1 MSEPKTVAQ
10 HVLARLAQWG
20 VHRFYGYPGDG
31 IGGIFTALPE
41 RTTEGGGSGGS
52 VPRDA
57 EFVQVR
63 HEETAA
69 FAACADVKY
78 GGSPIGC
85 CVVTSGPGAVH
96 ALNGLYDAKLD
107 HQPVVALVGHTAQTA
122 QGGGY
127 YQELDLGALLA
138 DVTGYLAEVK
148 DPSQVRHVVD
158 RACRTA
164 LADRTVTA
172 IILPSDVLEAAAVVE
187 PPDAH
192 GYYHTSAVPSSA
204 ITTPPADALD
214 AAAEVLNAGEKVAI
228 LAGAGALGASGE
240 LTEVANA
247 LGAGMATALLGKGV
261 VDERSPWVTGA
272 IGLLGTTASWHLMR
286 ECDTLLIVGSTMP
299 YTEYYPAPGQA
310 RAVQIDV
317 DGARCGIRYD
327 TEVNLTGDAA
337 ATLAALLPRLRP
349 RRDHGWR
356 AQVERWTSAW
366 DDYSRQRAHAHT
378 SALNPELVVRELSD
392 RLPADALLA
401 VDCGT
406 ATSWYA
412 RDVTLHGSQYGSL
425 SGTLLSM
432 GGGMPYAIAAKNA
445 HPDRPVVALVGDG
458 AMQMNGVN
466 ELVTVQRYWSRWSD
480 PRFVVLVLSNDD
492 LSYVSWETRG
502 MLGEAPDPQSQA
514 IPAVPYAQWAML
526 LGLDGIEL
534 REREHIGAVWD
545 RALAADRPFVV
556 DAKVD
561 KDIPLVP
568 PHVTIQQALNT
579 ARSQLAGD
587 PDALSIIANG
597 VKQTVGAKARSVLGL
612 APEQ

>member
-1 MSEPKTVAQ
+1 MGSPNNVAE
-10 HVLARLAQWG
+10 HVLDRLATWG

-41 RTTEGGGSGGS
+41 RD
-52 VPRDA
+52 DA

-85 CVVTSGPGAVH
+85 CAVTSGPGAIH

-107 HQPVVALVGHTAQTA
+107 HQPVVALLGHTAQTA

-127 YQELDLGALLA
+127 YQEVDLSTLFS
-138 DVTGYLAEVK
+138 DVGGYVAEVK
-148 DPSQVRHVVD
+148 DPSQVRHIVD
-158 RACRTA
+158 RACRSA
-164 LADRTVTA
+164 LADRTVSVV
-172 IILPSDVLEAAAVVE
+172 ILPSDVLEAKAVPE

-192 GYYHTSAVPSSA
+192 GYYRTSAVPS
-204 ITTPPADALD
+204 TTPGAPPADALI

-228 LAGAGALGASGE
+228 LAGAGALDASTE
-240 LTEVANA
+240 LTEVANR
-247 LGAGMATALLGKGV
+247 LGAGLSTALLGKGV
-261 VDERSPWVTGA
+261 VDDRSPWNTGA

-317 DGARCGIRYD
+317 DGSRCGIRYD

-337 ATLAALLPRLRP
+337 ATLADLLPLLAERP
-349 RRDHGWR
+349 DSDWR
-356 AQVERWTSAW
+356 AHVERWTTSW
-366 DDYSRQRAHAHT
+366 REYSEQRAHEHT
-378 SALNPELVVRELSD
+378 TALNPELVVRELSD
-392 RLPADALLA
+392 RLPDDAQIA

-412 RDVTLHGSQYGSL
+412 RDLTLKPGQQGAL

-432 GGGMPYAIAAKNA
+432 GGAMPYAIAAKTA

-466 ELVTVQRYWSRWSD
+466 ELITVARYWRTWAD
-480 PRFVVLVLSNDD
+480 PRLVVLVLSNDD

-502 MLGEAPDPQSQA
+502 MLGEPPDPQSQA
-514 IPAVPYAQWAML
+514 VPDVPYADWAKL
-526 LGLDGIEL
+526 LGLDGTTL
-534 REREHIGAVWD
+534 TERSVIGSVWD
-545 RALAADRPFVV
+545 RALSADRPFVV

-568 PHVTIQQALNT
+568 PHVTLQQALNT
-579 ARSQLAGD
+579 ARSQVAGD

-597 VKQTVGAKARSVLGL
+597 VKETVGAKARSLLGL
-612 APEQ
+612 APKD

>member
-1 MSEPKTVAQ
+1 MSAPKTVAA
-10 HVLARLAQWG
+10 HVLDRLAAWG

-41 RTTEGGGSGGS
+41 RD
-52 VPRDA
+52 DA

-78 GGSPIGC
+78 GGSPLGC
-85 CVVTSGPGAVH
+85 CAVTSGPGAIH

-107 HQPVVALVGHTAQTA
+107 HQPVVALLGHTAQTA
-122 QGGGY
+122 QAGGY
-127 YQELDLGALLA
+127 YQEVDLSTLFS
-138 DVTGYLAEVK
+138 DVGGYVAEVK
-148 DPSQVRHVVD
+148 DPSQVRHIVD

-164 LADRTVTA
+164 LADRTVSVV
-172 IILPSDVLEAAAVVE
+172 ILPSDVLEESAVVD

-192 GYYHTSAVPSSA
+192 GYYRTSAAPSSDPGA
-204 ITTPPADALD
+204 PPPEALVR
-214 AAAEVLNAGEKVAI
+214 AAEVLNAGEKVAI
-228 LAGAGALGASGE
+228 LAGAGALGASTE
-240 LTEVANA
+240 LTEVANR
-247 LGAGMATALLGKGV
+247 LQAGLTTALLGKGV
-261 VDERSPWVTGA
+261 IDDRSPWHTGP
-272 IGLLGTTASWHLMR
+272 IGLLGSTASWHLMR

-317 DGARCGIRYD
+317 DGSRCGIRYD

-337 ATLAALLPRLRP
+337 ATLSGLLPLLRE
-349 RRDHGWR
+349 RESSEWR
-356 AQVERWTSAW
+356 AHVERWSASW
-366 DDYSRQRAHAHT
+366 DSYSDQRAHAHT
-378 SALNPELVVRELSD
+378 TALNPELVVRELSD
-392 RLPADALLA
+392 RLPDDVLVA

-412 RDVTLHGSQYGSL
+412 RDLALRPGQRGSL

-432 GGGMPYAIAAKNA
+432 GGAMPYALAAKTA

-466 ELVTVQRYWSRWSD
+466 ELITIARYWRTWAD
-480 PRFVVLVLSNDD
+480 PRMVILVLANDD
-492 LSYVSWETRG
+492 LSFVSWETRG
-502 MLGEAPDPQSQA
+502 MLGKAPDPQSQA
-514 IPAVPYAQWAML
+514 VPDVPYAEWAKL
-526 LGLDGIEL
+526 LGLDG
-534 REREHIGAVWD
+534 AVLSD
-545 RALAADRPFVV
+545 RSAVGSVWEQAFAADRPFVV

-568 PHVTIQQALNT
+568 PHVTLQQAFNT
-579 ARSQLAGD
+579 ARSQVSGES
-587 PDALSIIANG
+587 DALSIIANG
-597 VKQTVGAKARSVLGL
+597 VRETVGAKARSLLGL
-612 APEQ
+612 APKG

>member
-1 MSEPKTVAQ
+1 VGSPNNVAE
-10 HVLARLAQWG
+10 HVLDRLATWG

-41 RTTEGGGSGGS
+41 RD
-52 VPRDA
+52 DA

-85 CVVTSGPGAVH
+85 CAVTSGPGAIH

-107 HQPVVALVGHTAQTA
+107 HQPVVALLGHTAQTA

-127 YQELDLGALLA
+127 YQEVDLSTLFS
-138 DVTGYLAEVK
+138 DVGGYVAEVK
-148 DPSQVRHVVD
+148 DPSQVRHIVD
-158 RACRTA
+158 RACRSA
-164 LADRTVTA
+164 LADRTVSVV
-172 IILPSDVLEAAAVVE
+172 ILPSDVLEAKAVPE

-192 GYYHTSAVPSSA
+192 GYYRTSAVPS
-204 ITTPPADALD
+204 TTPGAPPADALI

-228 LAGAGALGASGE
+228 LAGAGALDASAE
-240 LTEVANA
+240 LTEVANR
-247 LGAGMATALLGKGV
+247 LGAGLSTALLGKGV
-261 VDERSPWVTGA
+261 VDDRSPWNTGA

-317 DGARCGIRYD
+317 DGSRCGIRYD

-337 ATLAALLPRLRP
+337 ATLADLLPLLAERP
-349 RRDHGWR
+349 DSDWR
-356 AQVERWTSAW
+356 AHVERWTTSW
-366 DDYSRQRAHAHT
+366 REYSEQRAHEHT
-378 SALNPELVVRELSD
+378 TALNPELVVRELSD
-392 RLPADALLA
+392 RLPDDAQIA

-412 RDVTLHGSQYGSL
+412 RDLTLKPGQQGAL

-432 GGGMPYAIAAKNA
+432 GGAMPYAIAAKTA

-466 ELVTVQRYWSRWSD
+466 ELITVARYWRTWAD
-480 PRFVVLVLSNDD
+480 PRLVVLVLSNDD

-502 MLGEAPDPQSQA
+502 MLGEPPDPQSQA
-514 IPAVPYAQWAML
+514 VPDVPYADWAKL
-526 LGLDGIEL
+526 LGLDGTTL
-534 REREHIGAVWD
+534 TERSVIGSVWD
-545 RALAADRPFVV
+545 RALSADRPFVV

-568 PHVTIQQALNT
+568 PHVTLQQALNT
-579 ARSQLAGD
+579 ARSQVAGD

-597 VKQTVGAKARSVLGL
+597 VKETVGAKARSLLGL
-612 APEQ
+612 APKD

>member
-1 MSEPKTVAQ
+1 MSAPKNVAQ
-10 HVLARLAQWG
+10 HVLARLAEWG

-31 IGGIFTALPE
+31 IGGIFTAIPE
-41 RTTEGGGSGGS
+41 R
-52 VPRDA
+52 DDLD
-57 EFVQVR
+57 FVQVR

-85 CVVTSGPGAVH
+85 CAVTGGPGAVH

-107 HQPVVALVGHTAQTA
+107 HQPVVALLGHTAQTA

-127 YQELDLGALLA
+127 YQEIDLGALFS
-138 DVTGYLAEVK
+138 DVAGYLAEVK
-148 DPSQVRHVVD
+148 DASQVRHVVD

-164 LADRTVTA
+164 LADRTVSV
-172 IILPSDVLEAAAVVE
+172 IILPSDVLERDAVVE

-192 GYYHTSAVPSSA
+192 GYYHTSAVPSSP
-204 ITTPPADALD
+204 ITTPPEAALD

-228 LAGAGALGASGE
+228 LAGAGALGASSV
-240 LTEVANA
+240 LTEVANT

-286 ECDTLLIVGSTMP
+286 ECDTLLIVGSNMP

-327 TEVNLTGDAA
+327 TEVNLTGDAG
-337 ATLAALLPRLRP
+337 ATLAALLPRLRE
-349 RRDHGWR
+349 RRDASWR
-356 AQVERWTSAW
+356 AQVERWTGAW
-366 DDYSRQRAHAHT
+366 KDYSRQRAHART

-392 RLPADALLA
+392 RLPDDALLA

-445 HPDRPVVALVGDG
+445 HPDRPVVALIGDG

-466 ELVTVQRYWSRWSD
+466 ELATVARYWQRWSD

-502 MLGEAPDPQSQA
+502 MLGEAPDPQSQSL
-514 IPAVPYAQWAML
+514 PDVPYA
-526 LGLDGIEL
+526 
-534 REREHIGAVWD
+534 
-545 RALAADRPFVV
+545 
-556 DAKVD
+556 
-561 KDIPLVP
+561 
-568 PHVTIQQALNT
+568 
-579 ARSQLAGD
+579 
-587 PDALSIIANG
+587 
-597 VKQTVGAKARSVLGL
+597 
-612 APEQ
+612 

>member
-1 MSEPKTVAQ
+1 MSAPRNVAQ
-10 HVLARLAQWG
+10 HVLDRLAQWG

-31 IGGIFTALPE
+31 IGGFFTALPE
-41 RTTEGGGSGGS
+41 RD
-52 VPRDA
+52 DA

-85 CVVTSGPGAVH
+85 CAVTGGPGAIH

-107 HQPVVALVGHTAQTA
+107 HQPVVALLGHTAQTA

-127 YQELDLGALLA
+127 YQEVDLGALFS
-138 DVTGYLAEVK
+138 DVAGYLAEVK

-164 LADRTVTA
+164 LADRTVSV
-172 IILPSDVLEAAAVVE
+172 IILPSDVLEEDAVPD

-204 ITTPPADALD
+204 ITTPPEAALD

-228 LAGAGALGASGE
+228 LAGAGALGASTE
-240 LTEVANA
+240 LTEIANA

-261 VDERSPWVTGA
+261 VDERSPWNTGA
-272 IGLLGTTASWHLMR
+272 IGLLGTTASYHLMR

-299 YTEYYPAPGQA
+299 YTEYYPAPGDA

-317 DGARCGIRYD
+317 DGSRCGIRYD

-337 ATLAALLPRLRP
+337 PTLAALLPRLRE
-349 RRDHGWR
+349 RTDHTWR
-356 AQVERWTSAW
+356 ARVERWTAAW
-366 DDYSRQRAHAHT
+366 DAYSVQRAHAHT

-392 RLPADALLA
+392 RLPDDALLA

-412 RDVTLHGSQYGSL
+412 RDITLHAAPVRVALGDVAVDGRRHAVRDRREERPPRPSRRGPHRRRRDADERGQRADHREA
-425 SGTLLSM
+425 LL
-432 GGGMPYAIAAKNA
+432 GDLGRPALRGPRAVQR
-445 HPDRPVVALVGDG
+445 RPVLRLLG
-458 AMQMNGVN
+458 
-466 ELVTVQRYWSRWSD
+466 D
-480 PRFVVLVLSNDD
+480 PRDAR
-492 LSYVSWETRG
+492 RG
-502 MLGEAPDPQSQA
+502 PR
-514 IPAVPYAQWAML
+514 PAVAVAARVPYADWARL
-526 LGLDGIEL
+526 LGLGGETLTD
-534 REREHIGAVWD
+534 RAAIGGTWD

-561 KDIPLVP
+561 KDVPLVP

-579 ARSQLAGD
+579 ARSQLADG
-587 PDALSIIANG
+587 DALSIIANG
-597 VKQTVGAKARSVLGL
+597 VKETVGAKARSVLGL
-612 APEQ
+612 APKE

>member
-1 MSEPKTVAQ
+1 MNPSTTTPKTVAQ
-10 HVLARLAQWG
+10 HVLARLAEWG

-41 RTTEGGGSGGS
+41 RD
-52 VPRDA
+52 DA

-127 YQELDLGALLA
+127 YQEIDLGALLA

-164 LADRTVTA
+164 LADRTPSA
-172 IILPSDVLEAAAVVE
+172 IVLPSDVLEQDAVVD

-192 GYYHTSAVPSSA
+192 GYYHTSAAPSSA
-204 ITTPPADALD
+204 ITTPPDAALD
-214 AAAEVLNAGEKVAI
+214 AAAELLNAGEKVAI
-228 LAGAGALGASGE
+228 LAGAGALGASTE
-240 LTEVANA
+240 LTEVANT

-317 DGARCGIRYD
+317 DGSRCGIRYD
-327 TEVNLTGDAA
+327 TEVNLTGDAG
-337 ATLAALLPRLRP
+337 ATLAALLPRLTH
-349 RRDHGWR
+349 HGDAWR

-366 DDYSRQRAHAHT
+366 DDYSAQRAHAHT

-392 RLPADALLA
+392 RLPDDALLA

-412 RDVTLHGSQYGSL
+412 RDVTLHGRQYGSL

-445 HPDRPVVALVGDG
+445 HPDRPVVALIGDG

-466 ELVTVQRYWSRWSD
+466 ELVTVQRYWRQWTD

-514 IPAVPYAQWAML
+514 VPDVPYAQWAML

-534 REREHIGAVWD
+534 RDRAHIGGVWD

-568 PHVTIQQALNT
+568 PHVTVQQALNT

-597 VKQTVGAKARSVLGL
+597 VRETVGAKARSVLGL
-612 APEQ
+612 PPKE

>member
-1 MSEPKTVAQ
+1 VSAPKNVAE
-10 HVLARLAQWG
+10 HVLDRLAAWG

-41 RTTEGGGSGGS
+41 RD
-52 VPRDA
+52 DA

-85 CVVTSGPGAVH
+85 CAVTSGPGAIH

-107 HQPVVALVGHTAQTA
+107 HQPVVALLGHTAQTA

-127 YQELDLGALLA
+127 YQEVDLATLFS
-138 DVTGYLAEVK
+138 DVGGYVAEVK
-148 DPSQVRHVVD
+148 DPSQVRHIVD
-158 RACRTA
+158 RACRSA
-164 LADRTVTA
+164 LADRTVSVV
-172 IILPSDVLEAAAVVE
+172 ILPSDVLEAKAVPE

-192 GYYHTSAVPSSA
+192 GYYRTSAVPSSIPGA
-204 ITTPPADALD
+204 PPAPALQ

-228 LAGAGALGASGE
+228 LAGAGALGASTE
-240 LTEVANA
+240 LTEVANR
-247 LGAGMATALLGKGV
+247 LGAGLSTALLGKGV
-261 VDERSPWVTGA
+261 IDDRSPWNTGA

-317 DGARCGIRYD
+317 DGSRCGIRYD

-337 ATLAALLPRLRP
+337 STLAALLPLLAGRADSEW
-349 RRDHGWR
+349 RRH
-356 AQVERWTSAW
+356 VERWTTSW
-366 DDYSRQRAHAHT
+366 REYSEQRAHEHT
-378 SALNPELVVRELSD
+378 TGLNPELVVRELSD
-392 RLPADALLA
+392 RLPDDAQVA

-412 RDVTLHGSQYGSL
+412 RDLTLRPGQQGAL

-432 GGGMPYAIAAKNA
+432 GGAMPYAIAAKTA
-445 HPDRPVVALVGDG
+445 HPERPVVALIGDG

-466 ELVTVQRYWSRWSD
+466 ELITIARYWRTWAD
-480 PRFVVLVLSNDD
+480 PRLVVLVLANDD

-502 MLGEAPDPQSQA
+502 MLGEPPDPQSQA
-514 IPAVPYAQWAML
+514 VPDVPYGDWAKL
-526 LGLDGIEL
+526 LGLDGTTL
-534 REREHIGAVWD
+534 TERSAIGSVWEQ
-545 RALAADRPFVV
+545 ALSADRPFVI

-568 PHVTIQQALNT
+568 PHVTLQQALNT
-579 ARSQLAGD
+579 ARSQVAGD

-597 VKQTVGAKARSVLGL
+597 VKETVGAKARSLLGL
-612 APEQ
+612 SPKA

>member
-1 MSEPKTVAQ
+1 MSTPETVAA
-10 HVLARLAQWG
+10 HVLDRLAAWG

-41 RTTEGGGSGGS
+41 RD
-52 VPRDA
+52 DA

-85 CVVTSGPGAVH
+85 CAVTSGPGAIH

-107 HQPVVALVGHTAQTA
+107 HQPVVALLGHTAQTA

-127 YQELDLGALLA
+127 YQEVDLGNLFA
-138 DVTGYLAEVK
+138 DVAGYLAEVK
-148 DPSQVRHVVD
+148 DPSQVRHIVD

-164 LADRTVTA
+164 LADRTVSV
-172 IILPSDVLEAAAVVE
+172 IILPSDVLEEAAVPE

-192 GYYHTSAVPSSA
+192 GYYRTSAVASSPVGA
-204 ITTPPADALD
+204 PPADALD
-214 AAAEVLNAGEKVAI
+214 AAAAVLNAGEKVAI
-228 LAGAGALGASGE
+228 LAGAGALGATDE

-247 LGAGMATALLGKGV
+247 LGAGLATALLGKGV
-261 VDERSPWVTGA
+261 VDERSPWNTGA
-272 IGLLGTTASWHLMR
+272 LGLLGTTASWHLMR
-286 ECDTLLIVGSTMP
+286 ECDTLLIVGSGCP

-310 RAVQIDV
+310 RAVQIDI
-317 DGARCGIRYD
+317 DGALCGTRYD
-327 TEVNLTGDAA
+327 TEVNLAGDAA
-337 ATLAALLPRLRP
+337 ATLAALLPRLRS
-349 RRDHGWR
+349 RTDGSWR
-356 AQVERWTSAW
+356 AHVERWTRSW
-366 DDYSRQRAHAHT
+366 EDYSTQRAHAHT

-392 RLPADALLA
+392 RLPDDVQLA

-406 ATSWYA
+406 STSWYA
-412 RDVTLHGSQYGSL
+412 RDVTLRPGQRGAL

-432 GGGMPYAIAAKNA
+432 GGGMPYAIAAKHA
-445 HPDRPVVALVGDG
+445 HPDRPVVAIIGDG

-466 ELVTVQRYWSRWSD
+466 ELITVQRYWRQWAD
-480 PRFVVLVLSNDD
+480 PTFVVLVLSNDD

-502 MLGEAPDPQSQA
+502 MLGEAPDPQSQSL
-514 IPAVPYAQWAML
+514 PAVPYADWARL
-526 LGLDGIEL
+526 LGLGGATL
-534 REREHIGAVWD
+534 TERDAIGATWD
-545 RALAADRPFVV
+545 EAFAAGRPFVV

-568 PHVTIQQALNT
+568 PHVTLQQALNT
-579 ARSQLAGD
+579 ARSQVSGD

-597 VKQTVGAKARSVLGL
+597 IRETVGAKARSLLGL
-612 APEQ
+612 DPR

>member
-1 MSEPKTVAQ
+1 VSTPKNVAE
-10 HVLARLAQWG
+10 HVLDRLAAWG

-31 IGGIFTALPE
+31 IGGIFTALPK
-41 RTTEGGGSGGS
+41 RD
-52 VPRDA
+52 DA

-85 CVVTSGPGAVH
+85 CVVTSGPGAIH

-107 HQPVVALVGHTAQTA
+107 HQPVVALLGHTAQTA
-122 QGGGY
+122 QAGGY
-127 YQELDLGALLA
+127 YQEVDLGTLFA
-138 DVTGYLAEVK
+138 DVGGYVAEVK

-158 RACRTA
+158 RACRSA
-164 LADRTVTA
+164 LADRTVSVV
-172 IILPSDVLEAAAVVE
+172 ILPSDVLEEKAVPE

-192 GYYHTSAVPSSA
+192 GYYQTSAVPSSDPGA
-204 ITTPPADALD
+204 PAPAALE
-214 AAAEVLNAGEKVAI
+214 AAAAVLNAGEKVAI
-228 LAGAGALGASGE
+228 LAGAGALGASTE
-240 LTEVANA
+240 LTEVANR
-247 LGAGMATALLGKGV
+247 LGAGLSTALLGKGV
-261 VDERSPWVTGA
+261 IDERSPWNTGA

-317 DGARCGIRYD
+317 DGSRCGIRYD
-327 TEVNLTGDAA
+327 TDVNLTGDAA
-337 ATLAALLPRLRP
+337 TTLQALLPLLEDKTDP
-349 RRDHGWR
+349 TWR
-356 AQVERWTSAW
+356 AHVERWTASW
-366 DDYSRQRAHAHT
+366 REYSEQRAHQHT
-378 SALNPELVVRELSD
+378 SALNPELVMRGLDE
-392 RLPADALLA
+392 RLPDDALVA

-412 RDVTLHGSQYGSL
+412 RDLSLKPSQRGSL

-432 GGGMPYAIAAKNA
+432 GGALPYAIAAKTA
-445 HPDRPVVALVGDG
+445 HPHRPVVGLVGDG

-466 ELVTVQRYWSRWSD
+466 ELITVARYWQTWAD
-480 PRFVVLVLSNDD
+480 PRMVFLVLSNDD

-502 MLGEAPDPQSQA
+502 MLGEAPDPQSQSLPP
-514 IPAVPYAQWAML
+514 IPYAEWAKL
-526 LGLDGIEL
+526 LGLDGVTL
-534 REREHIGAVWD
+534 TDREHIGAVWD
-545 RALAADRPFVV
+545 AALAADRPFVI

-568 PHVTIQQALNT
+568 PHVTLSQAFNT
-579 ARSQLAGD
+579 ARSQVAGD

-597 VKQTVGAKARSVLGL
+597 VKETVGAKARSLLGL
-612 APEQ
+612 APKD

>member
-1 MSEPKTVAQ
+1 MSAPKNVAE
-10 HVLARLAQWG
+10 HVLDRLAQWG

-41 RTTEGGGSGGS
+41 RA
-52 VPRDA
+52 DA

-85 CVVTSGPGAVH
+85 CAVTSGPGAIH

-107 HQPVVALVGHTAQTA
+107 HQPVVALLGHTAQTA

-127 YQELDLGALLA
+127 YQEVDLGALFS
-138 DVTGYLAEVK
+138 DVAGYLAEVK

-164 LADRTVTA
+164 LADRTVAA
-172 IILPSDVLEAAAVVE
+172 IILPSDVLEQDAVVE

-204 ITTPPADALD
+204 ITTPPEAALD

-228 LAGAGALGASGE
+228 LAGAGALGASTE

-261 VDERSPWVTGA
+261 VDERSPWNTGA
-272 IGLLGTTASWHLMR
+272 IGLLGTTASYHLMR

-299 YTEYYPAPGQA
+299 YTEYYPAPGDA

-317 DGARCGIRYD
+317 DGSRCGIRYD

-337 ATLAALLPRLRP
+337 ATLAALHGRLRE
-349 RRDHGWR
+349 RTDHSWR
-356 AQVERWTSAW
+356 AQVERWTAAW
-366 DDYSRQRAHAHT
+366 DDYSVQRAHAHT

-392 RLPADALLA
+392 RLPDDALLA

-412 RDVTLHGSQYGSL
+412 RDVTLHGRQCGSL

-445 HPDRPVVALVGDG
+445 HPDRPVVALIGDG

-466 ELVTVQRYWSRWSD
+466 ELITVQRYWESWSD

-514 IPAVPYAQWAML
+514 IPDVPYAQWAML
-526 LGLDGIEL
+526 LGLDGMEL
-534 REREHIGAVWD
+534 RAREHIGPVWD
-545 RALAADRPFVV
+545 RALASDRPFVV

-561 KDIPLVP
+561 KNIPLVP

-579 ARSQLAGD
+579 ARSQLADG
-587 PDALSIIANG
+587 DALSIIANG
-597 VKQTVGAKARSVLGL
+597 VKETVGAKARSVLGL
-612 APEQ
+612 PPRE

>member
-1 MSEPKTVAQ
+1 MSAPKTVAA
-10 HVLARLAQWG
+10 HVLARLAAWG

-31 IGGIFTALPE
+31 IGGVFTALPE
-41 RTTEGGGSGGS
+41 RD
-52 VPRDA
+52 DA

-85 CVVTSGPGAVH
+85 CAVTSGPGAVH

-127 YQELDLGALLA
+127 YQEIDLGALFS
-138 DVTGYLAEVK
+138 DVAGYLAEVE

-158 RACRTA
+158 RACRSA
-164 LADRTVTA
+164 LADRTVA
-172 IILPSDVLEAAAVVE
+172 VVILPSDVLEQPAVVD

-204 ITTPPADALD
+204 IAAPPESALD
-214 AAAEVLNAGEKVAI
+214 AAAEVLNAGEKVAV
-228 LAGAGALGASGE
+228 LAGAGAFGASTE
-240 LTEVANA
+240 LTEVANV

-317 DGARCGIRYD
+317 DGSRCGIRYD
-327 TEVNLTGDAA
+327 TEVNLTGDAQ
-337 ATLAALLPRLRP
+337 ATLAALLPRLRE
-349 RRDHGWR
+349 RTDSSWR

-392 RLPADALLA
+392 RLPDDALLA

-412 RDVTLHGSQYGSL
+412 RDVTLHGAQYGSL

-432 GGGMPYAIAAKNA
+432 GGGLPYAIAAKNA

-466 ELVTVQRYWSRWSD
+466 ELITVQRYWRQWAD
-480 PRFVVLVLSNDD
+480 PRLVVLVLSNDD

-502 MLGEAPDPQSQA
+502 MLGEPPDPQSQA
-514 IPAVPYAQWAML
+514 IPDVPYAQWAML
-526 LGLDGIEL
+526 LGLDGLEL
-534 REREHIGAVWD
+534 RERDQIGAVWD
-545 RALAADRPFVV
+545 HALAADRPFVV

-568 PHVTIQQALNT
+568 PHVTVQQALNT

-587 PDALSIIANG
+587 SDALAIIANG
-597 VKQTVGAKARSVLGL
+597 VKETVGAKARSVLGL
-612 APEQ
+612 PPKE

>member
-1 MSEPKTVAQ
+1 MGHPKNVAE
-10 HVLARLAQWG
+10 HVLDRLAAWG

-31 IGGIFTALPE
+31 IGGIFTALPKRE
-41 RTTEGGGSGGS
+41 
-52 VPRDA
+52 DA

-69 FAACADVKY
+69 FAASADVKY

-85 CVVTSGPGAVH
+85 CAVTSGPGAIH

-107 HQPVVALVGHTAQTA
+107 HQPVVALLGHTAQTA
-122 QGGGY
+122 QAGGY
-127 YQELDLGALLA
+127 YQEVDLPTLCA
-138 DVTGYLAEVK
+138 DVGGYVAEVK
-148 DPSQVRHVVD
+148 DPSQVRHIVD

-164 LADRTVTA
+164 LADRTVA
-172 IILPSDVLEAAAVVE
+172 VVILPSDVLEQGAVPE

-192 GYYHTSAVPSSA
+192 GYYRTSAVPS
-204 ITTPPADALD
+204 TTPGAPPAEALR

-228 LAGAGALGASGE
+228 LAGAGAFGASTE
-240 LTEVANA
+240 LTEVANK
-247 LGAGMATALLGKGV
+247 LGAGLSTALLGKGV
-261 VDERSPWVTGA
+261 VDDRSPWNTGA

-317 DGARCGIRYD
+317 DGSRCGIRYD
-327 TEVNLTGDAA
+327 TEVNLTGDSA
-337 ATLAALLPRLRP
+337 ATLAALLPLLAERADHRW
-349 RRDHGWR
+349 RDH
-356 AQVERWTSAW
+356 VERWTASW
-366 DDYSRQRAHAHT
+366 RDYSQQRAHEHT
-378 SALNPELVVRELSD
+378 TALNPELVVRELSD
-392 RLPADALLA
+392 RLPDDALVA
-401 VDCGT
+401 ADCGT

-412 RDVTLHGSQYGSL
+412 RDLALKPGQRGSL

-432 GGGMPYAIAAKNA
+432 GGAMPYALAAKTA
-445 HPDRPVVALVGDG
+445 HPSRPVVALVGDG

-466 ELVTVQRYWSRWSD
+466 ELITVARYWQSWAD
-480 PRFVVLVLSNDD
+480 PRLVVLVLSNDD

-502 MLGEAPDPQSQA
+502 MLGEPPDPQSQA
-514 IPAVPYAQWAML
+514 VPDVPYAQWAKL
-526 LGLDGIEL
+526 LGLDGTEL
-534 REREHIGAVWD
+534 RDRSAIGSVWD
-545 RALAADRPFVV
+545 RALAADRPFVI

-568 PHVTIQQALNT
+568 PHVTLQQALNT
-579 ARSQLAGD
+579 ARSQAAGD

-597 VKQTVGAKARSVLGL
+597 VRETVGAKARSLLGL
-612 APEQ
+612 APKE

>member
-1 MSEPKTVAQ
+1 VSAPKTVAA
-10 HVLARLAQWG
+10 HVLDRLAAWG

-41 RTTEGGGSGGS
+41 RD
-52 VPRDA
+52 DA

-85 CVVTSGPGAVH
+85 CAVTSGPGAIH

-107 HQPVVALVGHTAQTA
+107 HQPVVALLGHTAQTA
-122 QGGGY
+122 QAGGY
-127 YQELDLGALLA
+127 YQEVDLSTLFS
-138 DVTGYLAEVK
+138 DVGGYVAEVK
-148 DPSQVRHVVD
+148 DPSQVRHIVD

-164 LADRTVTA
+164 LADRTVSV
-172 IILPSDVLEAAAVVE
+172 IILPSDVLEQSAVVD

-192 GYYHTSAVPSSA
+192 GYYQTSAVPSSEPGA
-204 ITTPPADALD
+204 PPPDALVR
-214 AAAEVLNAGEKVAI
+214 AAEVLNAGEKVAI
-228 LAGAGALGASGE
+228 LAGAGALGASTE
-240 LTEVANA
+240 LTEVANR
-247 LGAGMATALLGKGV
+247 LQAGLTTALLGKGV
-261 VDERSPWVTGA
+261 IDDRSPWHTGP
-272 IGLLGTTASWHLMR
+272 IGLLGSTASWHLMR

-317 DGARCGIRYD
+317 DGSRCGIRYD

-337 ATLAALLPRLRP
+337 ATLSGLLPLLRE
-349 RRDHGWR
+349 RESSQWR
-356 AQVERWTSAW
+356 AHVERWSASW
-366 DDYSRQRAHAHT
+366 DSYSDQRAHAHT

-392 RLPADALLA
+392 RLPDDVLVA

-412 RDVTLHGSQYGSL
+412 RDLALRPGQRGSL

-432 GGGMPYAIAAKNA
+432 GGALPYALAAKTA

-466 ELVTVQRYWSRWSD
+466 ELITIARYWRTWAD
-480 PRFVVLVLSNDD
+480 PRMVFLVLANDD
-492 LSYVSWETRG
+492 LSFVSWETRG
-502 MLGEAPDPQSQA
+502 MLGKAPDPQSQSV
-514 IPAVPYAQWAML
+514 PDVPYAEWAKL
-526 LGLDGIEL
+526 LGLDGTVL
-534 REREHIGAVWD
+534 SDRSAVGSVWD
-545 RALAADRPFVV
+545 RAFAADRPFVV

-568 PHVTIQQALNT
+568 PHVTLQQAFNT
-579 ARSQLAGD
+579 ARSQVSGES
-587 PDALSIIANG
+587 DALSIIANG
-597 VKQTVGAKARSVLGL
+597 VRETVGAKARSLLGL
-612 APEQ
+612 APKE

>member
-1 MSEPKTVAQ
+1 MSAPRNVAQ
-10 HVLARLAQWG
+10 HVLDRLAQWG

-31 IGGIFTALPE
+31 IGGFFTALPE
-41 RTTEGGGSGGS
+41 RTRVDGGSSAGS
-52 VPRDA
+52 VPRA

-78 GGSPIGC
+78 GGSAIGC
-85 CVVTSGPGAVH
+85 CAVTGGPGAIH

-107 HQPVVALVGHTAQTA
+107 HQPVVALLGHTAQTA

-127 YQELDLGALLA
+127 YQEVDLGALFS
-138 DVTGYLAEVK
+138 DVAGYLAEVK

-164 LADRTVTA
+164 LADRTVSV
-172 IILPSDVLEAAAVVE
+172 IILPSDVLEKAAVPE

-204 ITTPPADALD
+204 ITTPPEAALD

-228 LAGAGALGASGE
+228 LAGAGALGASTE

-261 VDERSPWVTGA
+261 VDERSPWNTGA
-272 IGLLGTTASWHLMR
+272 IGLLGTTASYHLMR

-299 YTEYYPAPGQA
+299 YTEYYPAPGDA

-317 DGARCGIRYD
+317 DGSRCGIRYD

-337 ATLAALLPRLRP
+337 PTLTALLPRLRE
-349 RRDHGWR
+349 RTDHTWR
-356 AQVERWTSAW
+356 ARVERWTAAW
-366 DDYSRQRAHAHT
+366 DDYSVQRAHAHT

-392 RLPADALLA
+392 RLPDDALLA

-412 RDVTLHGSQYGSL
+412 RDVTLHGRQYGSL

-445 HPDRPVVALVGDG
+445 HPDRPVVALIGDG

-466 ELVTVQRYWSRWSD
+466 ELITVQRYWQTWSD

-502 MLGEAPDPQSQA
+502 MLGEAPDPQSQSL
-514 IPAVPYAQWAML
+514 PDVPYADWARL
-526 LGLDGIEL
+526 LGLGGETLTD
-534 REREHIGAVWD
+534 RAAIGGTWD

-579 ARSQLAGD
+579 ARSQLADG
-587 PDALSIIANG
+587 DALSIIANG
-597 VKQTVGAKARSVLGL
+597 VKETVGAKARSVLGL
-612 APEQ
+612 APKE

>member
-1 MSEPKTVAQ
+1 MSAPRNVAA
-10 HVLARLAQWG
+10 HVLDRLADWG

-31 IGGIFTALPE
+31 IGGFFTALPE
-41 RTTEGGGSGGS
+41 RTVGGGGSAGS

-85 CVVTSGPGAVH
+85 CAVTGGPGAIH

-107 HQPVVALVGHTAQTA
+107 HQPVVALLGHTAQTA

-127 YQELDLGALLA
+127 YQEVDLGALFS
-138 DVTGYLAEVK
+138 DVAGYLAEVK
-148 DPSQVRHVVD
+148 DPSQVRHIVD
-158 RACRTA
+158 RACRSA
-164 LADRTVTA
+164 LADRTVSV
-172 IILPSDVLEAAAVVE
+172 IILPSDVLEQDAVVD

-192 GYYHTSAVPSSA
+192 GYYHTSAVPSSMIGA
-204 ITTPPADALD
+204 PPEAALD
-214 AAAEVLNAGEKVAI
+214 AAAEVLNAGEQVAI
-228 LAGAGALGASGE
+228 LAGAGALGASTE

-247 LGAGMATALLGKGV
+247 LGAGVATALLGKGV
-261 VDERSPWVTGA
+261 IDDRSPWNTGA

-299 YTEYYPAPGQA
+299 YTEYLPAPGQA
-310 RAVQIDV
+310 RAVQIDI
-317 DGARCGIRYD
+317 DGSRCGIRYE

-337 ATLAALLPRLRP
+337 ATLSALLPRLRA
-349 RRDHGWR
+349 RTGSDWR
-356 AQVERWTSAW
+356 AHVERWTSSW
-366 DDYSRQRAHAHT
+366 EDYSRQRAHARTT
-378 SALNPELVVRELSD
+378 SLNPELVVRELSD
-392 RLPADALLA
+392 RLPDDALIA

-412 RDVTLHGSQYGSL
+412 RDLTLRPGQRGSL

-445 HPDRPVVALVGDG
+445 HPDRPVVALLGDG

-466 ELVTVQRYWSRWSD
+466 ELITVQRYWTQWAD

-492 LSYVSWETRG
+492 LSFVSWETRG

-514 IPAVPYAQWAML
+514 IPAVPYADWATL
-526 LGLDGIEL
+526 LGLGGATLTD
-534 REREHIGAVWD
+534 RAAIGETWD
-545 RALAADRPFVV
+545 RALAADRPFLV

-561 KDIPLVP
+561 KDVPLVP
-568 PHVTIQQALNT
+568 PHVTLQQALNT
-579 ARSQLAGD
+579 ARSQLHDG
-587 PDALSIIANG
+587 DALSIIANG
-597 VKQTVGAKARSVLGL
+597 VKETVGAKARSVLGL
-612 APEQ
+612 RPPG

>member
-1 MSEPKTVAQ
+1 VSAPKNVAE
-10 HVLARLAQWG
+10 HVLDRLAAWG

-41 RTTEGGGSGGS
+41 RD
-52 VPRDA
+52 DA

-78 GGSPIGC
+78 GGSRIGC
-85 CVVTSGPGAVH
+85 CAVTSGPGAIH

-107 HQPVVALVGHTAQTA
+107 HQPVVALLGHTAQTA
-122 QGGGY
+122 QAGGY
-127 YQELDLGALLA
+127 YQEVDLPSLFS
-138 DVTGYLAEVK
+138 DVGGYVAEVK

-164 LADRTVTA
+164 LADRTVSVV
-172 IILPSDVLEAAAVVE
+172 ILPSDVLEESAVPE

-192 GYYHTSAVPSSA
+192 GYYQTSAVPSSDPGA
-204 ITTPPADALD
+204 PPPEALVR
-214 AAAEVLNAGEKVAI
+214 AAEVLNAGEKVAI
-228 LAGAGALGASGE
+228 LAGAGALGASTE
-240 LTEVANA
+240 LTEVANR
-247 LGAGMATALLGKGV
+247 LGAGLATALLGKGV
-261 VDERSPWVTGA
+261 IDDRSPWNTGA

-317 DGARCGIRYD
+317 DGSRCGIRYD

-337 ATLAALLPRLRP
+337 ATLSALLPLLRDKTDP
-349 RRDHGWR
+349 TWR
-356 AQVERWTSAW
+356 AHVERWTATW
-366 DDYSRQRAHAHT
+366 DSYSQQRAHAHT
-378 SALNPELVVRELSD
+378 TSLNPELVVRELSD
-392 RLPADALLA
+392 RLPDDVQIA

-412 RDVTLHGSQYGSL
+412 RDLGLRPGQRGSL

-432 GGGMPYAIAAKNA
+432 GGAMPYALAAKTA

-466 ELVTVQRYWSRWSD
+466 ELITIQRYWQTWAD
-480 PRFVVLVLSNDD
+480 PRLVILVLSNDD

-502 MLGEAPDPQSQA
+502 MLGEAPDPQSQSL
-514 IPAVPYAQWAML
+514 PDVPYAEWAKL
-526 LGLDGIEL
+526 LGLDGTTL
-534 REREHIGAVWD
+534 SDRGAIGSVWD
-545 RALAADRPFVV
+545 RAFAADRPFVV

-568 PHVTIQQALNT
+568 PHVTLQQALNT
-579 ARSQLAGD
+579 ARSQVVSGD
-587 PDALSIIANG
+587 SDALSIIANG
-597 VKQTVGAKARSVLGL
+597 VRETVGAKARSLLGL
-612 APEQ
+612 APKE

>member
-1 MSEPKTVAQ
+1 MSGPKNVAQ
-10 HVLARLAQWG
+10 HVLARLAEWG
-20 VHRFYGYPGDG
+20 VHRYYGYPGDG

-41 RTTEGGGSGGS
+41 RD
-52 VPRDA
+52 DA

-127 YQELDLGALLA
+127 YQELDLGALLS

-172 IILPSDVLEAAAVVE
+172 IILPSDVLEHDAVVD

-204 ITTPPADALD
+204 ITTPPESALD
-214 AAAEVLNAGEKVAI
+214 AAAAVLNAGEKVAI
-228 LAGAGALGASGE
+228 LAGAGALGASTE

-261 VDERSPWVTGA
+261 VDERSPWITGA

-327 TEVNLTGDAA
+327 TEVNLTGDAG
-337 ATLAALLPRLRP
+337 ATLAALLPRLAH
-349 RRDHGWR
+349 HGDAWR
-356 AQVERWTSAW
+356 AQVEHWTSAW

-392 RLPADALLA
+392 RLPDDALLA

-412 RDVTLHGSQYGSL
+412 RDVTLHGTQYGSL

-445 HPDRPVVALVGDG
+445 HPDRPVVALIGDG
-458 AMQMNGVN
+458 AMQMNGIN
-466 ELVTVQRYWSRWSD
+466 ELVTVQRYWQQWTD

-502 MLGEAPDPQSQA
+502 MLGAPPDPQSQA
-514 IPAVPYAQWAML
+514 VPDVPYAQWAML

-587 PDALSIIANG
+587 SDALSIIANG
-597 VKQTVGAKARSVLGL
+597 VKETVGAKARSVLGL
-612 APEQ
+612 APKE

>member
-1 MSEPKTVAQ
+1 MSASKNPPKTVAQ
-10 HVLARLAQWG
+10 HVLARLAEWG

-41 RTTEGGGSGGS
+41 RD
-52 VPRDA
+52 DA

-85 CVVTSGPGAVH
+85 CVVTGGPGAVH

-127 YQELDLGALLA
+127 YQEIDLGALFS
-138 DVTGYLAEVK
+138 DVAGYLAEVK

-158 RACRTA
+158 RACRSA
-164 LADRTVTA
+164 LADRTVSA
-172 IILPSDVLEAAAVVE
+172 IILPSDVLEQDAVPE

-204 ITTPPADALD
+204 ITTPPEAALD

-228 LAGAGALGASGE
+228 LAGAGALGASTA

-272 IGLLGTTASWHLMR
+272 IGLLGTTASYHLMR

-317 DGARCGIRYD
+317 DGSRCGIRYD
-327 TEVNLTGDAA
+327 TEVNLTGDAG
-337 ATLAALLPRLRP
+337 ATLAALLPRLRG
-349 RRDHGWR
+349 RSDFSWR
-356 AQVERWTSAW
+356 AHVEHWVRSW
-366 DDYSRQRAHAHT
+366 DEYSEQRAHAHT
-378 SALNPELVVRELSD
+378 SALNPELVVRELSA
-392 RLPADALLA
+392 RLPDDALLA

-412 RDVTLHGSQYGSL
+412 RDVTLHGAQYGSL

-445 HPDRPVVALVGDG
+445 HPDRPVVALIGDG

-466 ELVTVQRYWSRWSD
+466 ELITVQRYWRQWPD
-480 PRFVVLVLSNDD
+480 PRLVVLVLSNDD

-514 IPAVPYAQWAML
+514 VPDVPYAQWAML

-579 ARSQLAGD
+579 ARSQLADG
-587 PDALSIIANG
+587 DALSIIANG
-597 VKQTVGAKARSVLGL
+597 VKETVGAKARSVLGL
-612 APEQ
+612 PPKP

>member
-1 MSEPKTVAQ
+1 MSAPKNVAE
-10 HVLARLAQWG
+10 HVLDRLAAWG

-31 IGGIFTALPE
+31 IGGIFTAMPK
-41 RTTEGGGSGGS
+41 RD
-52 VPRDA
+52 DA

-78 GGSPIGC
+78 GGSTIGC
-85 CVVTSGPGAVH
+85 CAVTSGPGAIH

-107 HQPVVALVGHTAQTA
+107 HQPVVALLGHTAQTA
-122 QGGGY
+122 QAGGY
-127 YQELDLGALLA
+127 YQEVDLSTLFS
-138 DVTGYLAEVK
+138 DVGGYVAEVK
-148 DPSQVRHVVD
+148 DPSQVRHIVD

-164 LADRTVTA
+164 LADRTVA
-172 IILPSDVLEAAAVVE
+172 VIILPSDVLEEDAVPE

-192 GYYHTSAVPSSA
+192 GYYQTSAVPSSDPGA
-204 ITTPPADALD
+204 PPDSALR

-228 LAGAGALGASGE
+228 LAGAGAIGATQV
-240 LTEVANA
+240 LTETANR
-247 LGAGMATALLGKGV
+247 LQAGVTTALLGKGV
-261 VDERSPWVTGA
+261 IDDRSPWNTGA

-317 DGARCGIRYD
+317 DGSRCGIRYD
-327 TEVNLTGDAA
+327 TEVNLTGDTD
-337 ATLAALLPRLRP
+337 ATLSALLPMLREKESSS
-349 RRDHGWR
+349 WR
-356 AQVERWTSAW
+356 AHVERWTASW
-366 DDYSRQRAHAHT
+366 DSFSEQRAHAHT
-378 SALNPELVVRELSD
+378 SSLNPELVVRELSD
-392 RLPADALLA
+392 RLPDDAQIA

-412 RDVTLHGSQYGSL
+412 RDLTLRPTQRGSL

-432 GGGMPYAIAAKNA
+432 GGAMPYAIAAKTA
-445 HPDRPVVALVGDG
+445 HPDRPVIALVGDG

-466 ELVTVQRYWSRWSD
+466 ELITVQRYWRTWAD

-492 LSYVSWETRG
+492 LSFVSWETRG

-514 IPAVPYAQWAML
+514 IPDVPYAEWAKL
-526 LGLDGIEL
+526 LGLDGVTL
-534 REREHIGAVWD
+534 TERTDIGSVWD
-545 RALAADRPFVV
+545 RALAADRPVVV

-561 KDIPLVP
+561 KNIPLVP
-568 PHVTIQQALNT
+568 PHVTLQQAFNT
-579 ARSQLAGD
+579 ARSQVTGD

-597 VKQTVGAKARSVLGL
+597 VRETVGAKARSLLGL
-612 APEQ
+612 APKS

>member
-1 MSEPKTVAQ
+1 VSAPKNVAQ

-31 IGGIFTALPE
+31 IGGVFTALPE
-41 RTTEGGGSGGS
+41 RS
-52 VPRDA
+52 DA

-78 GGSPIGC
+78 GGSAIGC
-85 CVVTSGPGAVH
+85 CAVTSGPGAVH

-127 YQELDLGALLA
+127 YQEIDLGALFS
-138 DVTGYLAEVK
+138 DVAGYLAEVK

-164 LADRTVTA
+164 LADRTVSV
-172 IILPSDVLEAAAVVE
+172 IILPSDVLEESAVVE

-192 GYYHTSAVPSSA
+192 GYYHTSAVPSST
-204 ITTPPADALD
+204 ITTPPEAALE
-214 AAAEVLNAGEKVAI
+214 AAAEVLNSGEKVAI
-228 LAGAGALGASGE
+228 LAGAGALGSAAV
-240 LTEVANA
+240 LTEVADT

-317 DGARCGIRYD
+317 DGSRCGIRYD
-327 TEVNLTGDAA
+327 TEVNLTGDAE
-337 ATLAALLPRLRP
+337 ATLAALLPRLRS
-349 RRDHGWR
+349 RDSSWR

-392 RLPADALLA
+392 RLPDDTLLA

-412 RDVTLHGSQYGSL
+412 RDVTLHGAQYGSL

-466 ELVTVQRYWSRWSD
+466 ELITVARYRHRWSD

-502 MLGEAPDPQSQA
+502 MLGEAPDPQSQS
-514 IPAVPYAQWAML
+514 IPDVPYAQWAML
-526 LGLDGIEL
+526 LGLDGVEL

-587 PDALSIIANG
+587 GDVLDIIANG
-597 VKQTVGAKARSVLGL
+597 VKETVGAKARSVLGL
-612 APEQ
+612 PPKD

>member
-1 MSEPKTVAQ
+1 VSAPKNVAQ
-10 HVLARLAQWG
+10 HVLDRLAQWG

-31 IGGIFTALPE
+31 IGGFFTALPE
-41 RTTEGGGSGGS
+41 RD
-52 VPRDA
+52 DA
-57 EFVQVR
+57 QFVQVR

-78 GGSPIGC
+78 GGSAIGC
-85 CVVTSGPGAVH
+85 CAVTGGPGAVH

-107 HQPVVALVGHTAQTA
+107 HQPVVALLGHTAQTA

-127 YQELDLGALLA
+127 YQEVDLGALFS
-138 DVTGYLAEVK
+138 DVAGYLAEVK

-164 LADRTVTA
+164 LADRTVSV
-172 IILPSDVLEAAAVVE
+172 IILPSDVLEKGAVPE

-204 ITTPPADALD
+204 ITTPPEAALD

-228 LAGAGALGASGE
+228 LAGAGALGASTE

-261 VDERSPWVTGA
+261 VDERSPWNTGA
-272 IGLLGTTASWHLMR
+272 IGLLGTTASYHLMR

-317 DGARCGIRYD
+317 DGSRCGIRYD

-337 ATLAALLPRLRP
+337 PTLAALHGRLRE
-349 RRDHGWR
+349 RTDHSWR
-356 AQVERWTSAW
+356 AQVERWTAAW
-366 DDYSRQRAHAHT
+366 DDYSVQRAHAHT

-392 RLPADALLA
+392 RLPDDALLA

-412 RDVTLHGSQYGSL
+412 RDVTLHGRQYGSL

-445 HPDRPVVALVGDG
+445 HPDRPVIALIGDG

-466 ELVTVQRYWSRWSD
+466 ELITVQRYWETWSD

-502 MLGEAPDPQSQA
+502 MLGEAPDPQSQSL
-514 IPAVPYAQWAML
+514 PDVPYADWARL
-526 LGLDGIEL
+526 LGLGGETLTD
-534 REREHIGAVWD
+534 RAAIGGTWD

-579 ARSQLAGD
+579 ARSQLADG
-587 PDALSIIANG
+587 DALSIIANG
-597 VKQTVGAKARSVLGL
+597 VKETVGAKARSVLGL
-612 APEQ
+612 APKE